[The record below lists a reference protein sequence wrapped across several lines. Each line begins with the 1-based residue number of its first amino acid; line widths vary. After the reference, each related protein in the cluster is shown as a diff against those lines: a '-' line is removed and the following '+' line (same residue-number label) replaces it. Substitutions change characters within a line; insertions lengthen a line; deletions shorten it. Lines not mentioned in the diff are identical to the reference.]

1 MSENIIRAS
10 EELGLEPLVFAQL
23 AANPIIRRMY
33 TQSGLIVQRP
43 ELIKQAQLESLEQ
56 ALKKF
61 GVGTGD
67 GKLDFGQLKLLNDQ
81 LALNVANDIKL
92 VSNGKFVNLDEANV
106 ALQESLQQWNSTS
119 IKTQNIFRNEAIKA
133 VKESGEGVSIN
144 LTQFKSNFSDQ
155 MRNFFTRYKPKD
167 KTIKVKNEST
177 GEIEEKI
184 IIAKM

>member
-1 MSENIIRAS
+1 
-10 EELGLEPLVFAQL
+10 
-23 AANPIIRRMY
+23 
-33 TQSGLIVQRP
+33 
-43 ELIKQAQLESLEQ
+43 
-56 ALKKF
+56 
-61 GVGTGD
+61 
-67 GKLDFGQLKLLNDQ
+67 
-81 LALNVANDIKL
+81 VANDIKL

-144 LTQFKSNFSDQ
+144 LTQFKNNFSDQ

-167 KTIKVKNEST
+167 KTIKVKNEAT

-184 IIAKM
+184 VKGKMGTYGNIHHILIKILIALQMRYINI